1 MRYLPA
7 PMPAASL
14 ITRIRGSS
22 VQLQALAFVAMALW
36 KNARRRVEQNL
47 SDRERREFTELIRK
61 SRGRRAN
68 LSDREQRHFSEL
80 TRKAATGQA
89 DAGWGDVV
97 KSLPTLVPPRAIAEG
112 VGRFR
117 GTRR

>member
-1 MRYLPA
+1 
-7 PMPAASL
+7 MPTASL

-22 VQLQALAFVAMALW
+22 VQLQALAFVAMELW

-47 SDRERREFTELIRK
+47 TERERRDFVELIRK
-61 SRGRRAN
+61 SRGGTRRAN
-68 LSDREQRHFSEL
+68 LSDREQRHFSQL
-80 TRKAATGQA
+80 TRKAATGES

-97 KSLPTLVPPRAIAEG
+97 KSLPTLIPPRAIAEG

-117 GTRR
+117 GPRR

>member
-1 MRYLPA
+1 M
-7 PMPAASL
+7 SGL

-22 VQLQALAFVAMALW
+22 VQLQALAFVAMELW
-36 KNARRRVEQNL
+36 KNARRRVEENL
-47 SDRERREFTELIRK
+47 TDKERREFLELMRK

-68 LSDREQRHFSEL
+68 LSDREQRHFSHL
-80 TRKAATGQA
+80 TKKAATGDGQ
-89 DAGWGDVV
+89 AGWGDVV
-97 KSLPTLVPPRAIAEG
+97 KSLPTLVPPRALAEG

>member
-1 MRYLPA
+1 
-7 PMPAASL
+7 MPATSL

-22 VQLQALAFVAMALW
+22 VQLQALAFVAMELW

-47 SDRERREFTELIRK
+47 SEKERRDFLDLTRK
-61 SRGRRAN
+61 SRGRRGN
-68 LSDREQRHFSEL
+68 LSDRERRRLSEL
-80 TRKAATGQA
+80 TRKAATGDG

-97 KSLPTLVPPRAIAEG
+97 KTLPTLVPPRALAEG

-117 GTRR
+117 TGRR

>member
-1 MRYLPA
+1 MA
-7 PMPAASL
+7 GSL

-22 VQLQALAFVAMALW
+22 VQLQALAFIAMELW

-47 SDRERREFTELIRK
+47 NDKERREFVDLIRK
-61 SRGRRAN
+61 SRGRRGN
-68 LSDREQRHFSEL
+68 LSDKEQRHFSQL
-80 TRKAATGQA
+80 TKKAATGDG

-97 KSLPTLVPPRAIAEG
+97 KSLPTLVPPRALAEG

-117 GTRR
+117 GGTRR

>member
-1 MRYLPA
+1 
-7 PMPAASL
+7 MPAASL
-14 ITRIRGSS
+14 ISRIRGSS
-22 VQLQALAFVAMALW
+22 VQLQALAFVAMELW

-47 SDRERREFTELIRK
+47 SDKERREFVDLIRT

-68 LSDREQRHFSEL
+68 LSDREQRHFAHL
-80 TRKAATGQA
+80 TRKAATGDG

-97 KSLPTLVPPRAIAEG
+97 KSLPTLIPPRAIAEG

>member
-7 PMPAASL
+7 QMPAASL

-22 VQLQALAFVAMALW
+22 VQLQALAFVAMELW

-68 LSDREQRHFSEL
+68 RSDREQRHFSQL
-80 TRKAATGQA
+80 TRKAATGDS

-97 KSLPTLVPPRAIAEG
+97 KSMPTLIPE
-112 VGRFR
+112 
-117 GTRR
+117 T